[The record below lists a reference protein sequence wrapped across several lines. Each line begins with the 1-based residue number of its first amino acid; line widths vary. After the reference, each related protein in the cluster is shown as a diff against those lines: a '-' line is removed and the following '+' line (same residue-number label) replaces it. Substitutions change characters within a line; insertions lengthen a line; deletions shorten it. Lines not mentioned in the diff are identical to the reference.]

1 MRREFRVFETNKNK
15 KKLSFFLVL
24 PLEKGKEVS
33 LSLSLFRKSSSQ
45 KSFNKRTRRIS
56 GTPTQKREEGRKEGR
71 KTNQKRRLF
80 ITTYPAIIIMTQRRK
95 KQTHYDVL
103 EVTPEATQAEIRK
116 AYHKLAIRCHPDK
129 STELECKEEKTEQ
142 FKKISAAYT
151 CLSDPKEREKYDE
164 RLSGRFGVMTS
175 GGFYDESDEDIDD
188 VFGDQFSSSQDLER
202 RLFCARVGI
211 AECVVR
217 VIQVSLEDIF
227 EGNKVHTESVPVFKA
242 DFVDRRVVP
251 SIARV
256 RVVVPRNARD
266 GDTIY
271 CRSDGSQMQRVAVVI
286 REKPHELFSRSE
298 NKRDDIIA
306 TVRLTRKECE
316 EGTVKIIKGLNG
328 REIKLKVNKGAVEK
342 GKDKWHTV
350 IGEGFYVSKP
360 RMDVNGT
367 DNTNNNGRNRGDL
380 RVRFRQMSGFEAFWR
395 KGSRLWWA
403 KRIGGSIVAYV
414 ALELGATA
422 LLHVLLDAWDILE
435 GPGDQLFL
443 DSFPG
448 LYGIIPSTS
457 IIFAGRGSA
466 GNEGSQTLH
475 RNINH
480 AWNVPRDMPDN
491 IRSEPPPRRPFSF
504 FRQK

>member
-1 MRREFRVFETNKNK
+1 MGKNREKR
-15 KKLSFFLVL
+15 
-24 PLEKGKEVS
+24 S
-33 LSLSLFRKSSSQ
+33 LSLSLCFKKVHKKALSAHDESLVHH
-45 KSFNKRTRRIS
+45 KNAK
-56 GTPTQKREEGRKEGR
+56 KEGRKENKP
-71 KTNQKRRLF
+71 KTTPL
-80 ITTYPAIIIMTQRRK
+80 YYYLPAIIMTQRRK

-129 STELECKEEKTEQ
+129 STALECKEEKTEQ